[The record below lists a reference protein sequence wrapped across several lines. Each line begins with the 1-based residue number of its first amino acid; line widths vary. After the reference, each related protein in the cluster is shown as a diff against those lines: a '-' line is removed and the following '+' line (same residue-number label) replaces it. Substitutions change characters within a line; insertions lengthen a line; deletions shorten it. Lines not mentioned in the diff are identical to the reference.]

1 MPPLSAAAQYKL
13 QSKGVVTLL
22 SPPPVPKIDLMA
34 GIECYCCAGFTGI
47 GGSIKQDSSSFRVSE
62 LVDEQSLGASKE
74 PGGAHRYPLYL
85 LEKEGIDSN
94 HALFEIERE
103 HRLRLRVMGIKD
115 AKAATSQYAGAER
128 AWQNNIKSPPKELRT
143 KHTRLT
149 LVGFTKR
156 PLGRELLAGNEFS
169 IDISDPHSDDISG
182 FEDQVQ
188 KIANFYGLQRFGSER
203 LVTHLVGKA
212 IVKRDFA
219 KAVELLLSYTTEYD
233 TDSSREIRR
242 KCLDPAGYRQ
252 ALREMPRGMDIE
264 RQLLAALVEGKEPV
278 AALRAV
284 PIQIR
289 RLFVQAYQAYIF
301 NRCVSRAIAQ
311 GEDVTLPKQGD
322 LCFEMEGPF
331 TFGRVKKYDHL
342 SAVQS
347 VPAVRMAGYTFQPG
361 KGRFEEVT
369 KELLLQEEVA
379 AKDFYVKEMQEL
391 SQQGGFRQ
399 APLWCRDFAW
409 KKKNPLSV
417 SFKLPK
423 GSYATTLLRELIKP
437 EDPIKAGF

>member
-1 MPPLSAAAQYKL
+1 L
-13 QSKGVVTLL
+13 
-22 SPPPVPKIDLMA
+22 I
-34 GIECYCCAGFTGI
+34 
-47 GGSIKQDSSSFRVSE
+47 
-62 LVDEQSLGASKE
+62 
-74 PGGAHRYPLYL
+74 
-85 LEKEGIDSN
+85 
-94 HALFEIERE
+94 
-103 HRLRLRVMGIKD
+103 
-115 AKAATSQYAGAER
+115 
-128 AWQNNIKSPPKELRT
+128 
-143 KHTRLT
+143 

-169 IDISDPHSDDISG
+169 IDISDPRRDDISG
-182 FEDQVQ
+182 FEGQVQ

-264 RQLLAALVEGKEPV
+264 RQLLAALMEGKEPV

-331 TFGRVKKYDHL
+331 TFGRVKKYDPL
-342 SAVQS
+342 SGVQS

-369 KELLLQEEVA
+369 KELLLQEGVA
-379 AKDFYVKEMQEL
+379 AKDFYIKEMQEL